1 MSEIPY
7 QARDN
12 TRRAFVFM
20 NFEAGSNIEFKHLD
34 EKTIIAAKN
43 TTRIKETNFEL
54 EAEQIIFE
62 AGRGVKISSRG
73 KDTLVIS
80 VELTKI
86 EERIFD
92 FEKRI
97 AVVEKSLVS
106 IMTML
111 KALKVIEK

>member
-1 MSEIPY
+1 MKE
-7 QARDN
+7 
-12 TRRAFVFM
+12 
-20 NFEAGSNIEFKHLD
+20 FEAGSNIEFKHLD

>member
-43 TTRIKETNFEL
+43 TTRIKESNFEL
-54 EAEQIIFE
+54 EAEQIIFK
-62 AGRGVKISSRG
+62 AGHGIKISSIG
-73 KDTLVIS
+73 KDTLCIS
-80 VELTKI
+80 ADTTKMD
-86 EERIFD
+86 EAIFD
-92 FEKRI
+92 FRKRLE
-97 AVVEKSLVS
+97 VVEKSLVS
-106 IMTML
+106 IMTIL
-111 KALKVIEK
+111 KALKVVKE